1 MRLVNFTTDG
11 ARSSFALG
19 TLHGG
24 GNPDRA
30 SGRDRDTGAE
40 GIVEFS
46 ITEGSAGILVSTAG
60 TFDWIRRT
68 GKKVSVYVATRDS
81 SVRSNTVTI
90 R

>member
-1 MRLVNFTTDG
+1 
-11 ARSSFALG
+11 
-19 TLHGG
+19 
-24 GNPDRA
+24 
-30 SGRDRDTGAE
+30 
-40 GIVEFS
+40 VEFS